1 MDKHTDVTTN
11 FLIYKLNLLIKN
23 NYQKQLKEFDIT
35 TEQWQ
40 VLKSLYLNDQCN
52 QKELAK
58 ICFKDQAALTRIL
71 DILEKKE
78 LVKREKSQNDRR
90 EFLIVL
96 TSEGEELAEKT
107 MALISEEI
115 KRMYSGF
122 TDEEENALKSLL
134 KKLVDNLE

>member
-122 TDEEENALKSLL
+122 TDEEENTLKSLL